1 MQTQVTIRC
10 PIIKGKLTLQ
20 GSDSNSSEFIVTG
33 NGYMPVKIEATSL
46 GGAVDTL
53 MTQLHGLRLSPDAI
67 ARRKAR
73 SKARAETM
81 ARNAETNH
89 KPRRQRG
96 NNGTNPA
103 VTETVTT
110 S

>member
-10 PIIKGKLTLQ
+10 PIIKGKLKLE
-20 GSDSNSSEFIVTG
+20 GSDTNSQEFVVSG

-46 GGAVDTL
+46 GGAIDTL

-73 SKARAETM
+73 GKARSETL
-81 ARNAETNH
+81 ARNAENNH
-89 KPRRQRG
+89 KPRSRPTRTQ
-96 NNGTNPA
+96 TNPT
-103 VTETVTT
+103 VSETA
-110 S
+110 SAS